1 MTTTEKV
8 KIKYLYLF
16 FTVLS
21 FAGFLLFSCER
32 DHAVEHTPS
41 EIVNKKGSSLIQGD
55 SNDLTL
61 AIPMGGNAFVT
72 NGSSGAEIL
81 DNSNYGLRNWTSL
94 SALVST
100 YFKVT
105 QSGTLHLG
113 IRGYVTTGTS
123 VVRLTVNGQSFDVTM
138 TGGAPAKDYY
148 AGAVQIA
155 APGYVKVDLQG
166 ISKTSTY
173 IGNMTD
179 ILIGGTAASSGLT
192 YANIPASY
200 YFSRRGPSVHLTPS
214 LPTGNSYEWMYN
226 EVTVPAGQDPVGS
239 YYMANGFG
247 QGYFGFQVNSAT
259 QRKIIFS
266 VWDPSNEADGKTTAV
281 SSGTDVVVS
290 GFGGEGTGGKSNW
303 TYDWSTGTTYKF
315 LTRIRPDGLGNT
327 LYSSWF
333 YAPELGTW
341 KYIATFKRPAIST
354 YIKGAYSF
362 LENFNN
368 TMGYLG
374 RKGYYSNFWVR
385 STTGTWIESTSCKFS
400 VDGAGD
406 NNQRGDYRGGVE
418 NGKFFLQ
425 NGGFFNDFV
434 AENTVF
440 TRPANG
446 TAPNID
452 LNNLP
457 MN

>member
-1 MTTTEKV
+1 MVFIEKLKV
-8 KIKYLYLF
+8 TFIFSLLPI
-16 FTVLS
+16 LS
-21 FAGFLLFSCER
+21 LIGFLFLSCER
-32 DHAVEHTPS
+32 DQPITSIPIETTV
-41 EIVNKKGSSLIQGD
+41 KKGLNSFQADVS
-55 SNDLTL
+55 DLTV
-61 AIPMGGNAFVT
+61 AIPMGGNSFVM
-72 NGSSGAEIL
+72 NGATGAEIF

-94 SALVST
+94 SAVVST

-113 IRGYVTTGTS
+113 IRGYVTTGSS
-123 VVRLTVNGQSFDVTM
+123 VVRLTVNGQSFDVSM
-138 TGGAPAKDYY
+138 SGAAPAKDYY
-148 AGAVQIA
+148 AGSIQIST
-155 APGYVKVDLQG
+155 PGYIKVDLQG
-166 ISKTSTY
+166 ISKTSSY

-179 ILIGGTAASSGLT
+179 ILIGGTASSSGLT
-192 YANIPASY
+192 YANIPSSY
-200 YFSRRGPSVHLTPS
+200 YFSRRGPSVHLKPS

-226 EVTVPAGQDPVGS
+226 EVTVPAGQDPIGS

-303 TYDWSTGTTYKF
+303 TYNWSTGTTYKF
-315 LTRIRPDGLGNT
+315 LTRIRPDGLGST

-354 YIKGAYSF
+354 YITGAYSF

-368 TMGYLG
+368 TSGYLG
-374 RKGYYSNFWVR
+374 RKAYYSNFWAR
-385 STTGTWIESTSCKFS
+385 TTTGTWIESTSCKFT
-400 VDGAGD
+400 VDGAGN
-406 NNQRGDYRGGVE
+406 NNQRGDYKGGVE

-434 AENTVF
+434 AANTDF
-440 TRPANG
+440 TRSANG
-446 TAPNID
+446 IAPTIN
-452 LNNLP
+452 LNSLP

>member
-1 MTTTEKV
+1 MVFIE
-8 KIKYLYLF
+8 KIKITYIAS
-16 FTVLS
+16 VLLILNLTS
-21 FAGFLLFSCER
+21 LLFLSCER
-32 DHAVEHTPS
+32 DHSDERIAAETSVA
-41 EIVNKKGSSLIQGD
+41 KSLNVTQGAI
-55 SNDLTL
+55 SDLTI
-61 AIPMGGNAFVT
+61 AIPMGGNSFVT
-72 NGSSGAEIL
+72 NGATGAEIF
-81 DNSNYGLRNWTSL
+81 DTSNYGLRNWTSL
-94 SALVST
+94 SAVVST

-105 QSGTLHLG
+105 QTGTLHLG
-113 IRGYVTTGTS
+113 IKGYVSTGSS
-123 VVRLTVNGQSFDVTM
+123 VVRLTVNGQSFDVSM
-138 TGGAPAKDYY
+138 TGAAPAKDYY
-148 AGAVQIA
+148 AGAVQIT
-155 APGYVKVDLQG
+155 APGYIKVDLQG

-179 ILIGGTAASSGLT
+179 ILIGGTATSSGLT

-214 LPTGNSYEWMYN
+214 LPTGYSYEWMYN
-226 EVTVPAGQDPVGS
+226 EVTVPAGQDQIGS

-259 QRKIIFS
+259 QRKVIFS
-266 VWDPSNEADGKTTAV
+266 VWDPSNEADGKTSAV

-290 GFGGEGTGGKSNW
+290 DFGGEGTGGKSNW
-303 TYDWSTGTTYKF
+303 SFNWVAGTTYRF

-333 YAPELGTW
+333 YAPELGIW

-354 YIKGAYSF
+354 YIKAAYSF

-368 TMGYLG
+368 TMGYKG
-374 RKGYYSNFWVR
+374 RKAYYSNFWVQT
-385 STTGTWIESTSCKFS
+385 TTGTWIESTSSKFS

-406 NNQRGDYRGGVE
+406 NNQRGDYKGGVE

-425 NGGFFNDFV
+425 NGGFFNEFV

-440 TRPANG
+440 TRPATG
-446 TAPNID
+446 TAPIID

>member
-1 MTTTEKV
+1 MVFIEKV
-8 KIKYLYLF
+8 KMTNLFNLLGILSVTGLLF
-16 FTVLS
+16 F
-21 FAGFLLFSCER
+21 SCGKS
-32 DHAVEHTPS
+32 HPVEDTP
-41 EIVNKKGSSLIQGD
+41 IGITGKKSLNVIQGGV
-55 SNDLTL
+55 NDLTV
-61 AIPMGGNAFVT
+61 AIPMGGNSFVT
-72 NGSSGAEIL
+72 NGLSGAEIF

-94 SALVST
+94 SAVVST

-113 IRGYVTTGTS
+113 IKGYVTTGSS
-123 VVRLTVNGQSFDVTM
+123 VVRLTVNGQSFDVAM

-148 AGAVQIA
+148 AGSVEIA
-155 APGYVKVDLQG
+155 TPGYVKVDLQAV
-166 ISKTSTY
+166 SKTATY

-192 YANIPASY
+192 YANIPTSY
-200 YFSRRGPSVHLTPS
+200 YFSRRGPSVHLVPS

-226 EVTVPAGQDPVGS
+226 EVIVPAGQDPVGS

-266 VWDPSNEADGKTTAV
+266 VWDPSKESDGKTTVV
-281 SSGTDVVVS
+281 SNGTDVAVS

-303 TYDWSTGTTYKF
+303 TFNWSTETTYKF

-354 YIKGAYSF
+354 YITGAYSF

-374 RKGYYSNFWVR
+374 RKAYYSNFWVR
-385 STTGTWIESTSCKFS
+385 STTGTWIESTSCRFS

-406 NNQRGDYRGGVE
+406 NNQRGDYKGGVE
-418 NGKFFLQ
+418 NGRFFLQ
-425 NGGFFNDFV
+425 NGGFFNDLV
-434 AENTVF
+434 AENSVF
-440 TRPANG
+440 TRPAIG

-457 MN
+457 IN